1 MRSRWLSTFSILGIL
16 LIILGIVGK
25 VIGPR
30 FVYDPGQVA
39 DGNEAWYY
47 LAVGALMLLNG
58 LILPA
63 LTAEEKNAKA
73 SAATIS
79 LPAQSDERSTT
90 AAVPDKRED
99 RS

>member
-1 MRSRWLSTFSILGIL
+1 MRSRWLSTFSLLGIL
-16 LIILGIVGK
+16 LIVLGIVGK

-58 LILPA
+58 LIMPA
-63 LTAEEKNAKA
+63 LTAEEKKAKITPAKVA
-73 SAATIS
+73 SSNQAG
-79 LPAQSDERSTT
+79 ERDITT
-90 AAVPDKRED
+90 ATSDKGEN